1 MTQGPR
7 SVFVLS
13 VFSFR
18 GEVFGEVFGEVLEK
32 HLTIGKVDKQG
43 DSVPF
48 GEVLGVCGKKTL
60 PACGWLLAF
69 SPPESVG
76 DGI

>member
-1 MTQGPR
+1 MDGGG
-7 SVFVLS
+7 S
-13 VFSFR
+13 
-18 GEVFGEVFGEVLEK
+18 GEVFGEVLEK

-48 GEVLGVCGKKTL
+48 GEVLGAWQKKL
-60 PACGWLLAF
+60 CPHVDGFWNFA
-69 SPPESVG
+69 PESVG